1 MAKKDF
7 NQIVIGG
14 GSAGLV
20 TSYIAAI
27 VGAKVALVE
36 KHRMGG
42 DCLNTGCVPSKALI
56 KSAKMAHATKKAKD
70 YGVSIN
76 GESEVDFLKVLD
88 RVHGIIKSIEPHDSV
103 ERYTGLG
110 VDCFTDKAH
119 IVSPN
124 EVKIGEK
131 TYTTKNITIATGASP
146 FIPNFKGLEKVKY
159 LCSDNL
165 WELKEKPSS
174 LLVMGGGP
182 IGCELAQAFNR
193 LGVNVTL
200 VERQSSLLGN
210 EDAKAGKIILKNLK
224 KEGVNVL
231 LETEVKEFTSSTEA
245 MFTNG
250 NTLKFSHLLIALGR
264 RANTKGFGLEDLKL
278 EYNKNGTLKVDPYL
292 RTTKYKNIFACGDVA
307 GPFQFTHTASHQSWY
322 VAVNSLFSPFYKKKV
337 NYKTIPR
344 VTFTD
349 PEVASVGKEA
359 HQLETEGVDY
369 MTTYYELKECDRAIC
384 ESETEGFVKVITKGK
399 TDQILGAT
407 IVSPVAGEMLT
418 EITFAMNHNMG
429 LNSIMGTIH
438 PYPTWSEANKG
449 LAGVWKNKT
458 KPEKVIEKLKGFHKF
473 RR

>member
-1 MAKKDF
+1 
-7 NQIVIGG
+7 
-14 GSAGLV
+14 
-20 TSYIAAI
+20 
-27 VGAKVALVE
+27 
-36 KHRMGG
+36 MGG

-56 KSAKMAHATKKAKD
+56 KSAKMAHAIKKAKD
-70 YGVSIN
+70 YGVNVN

-88 RVHGIIKSIEPHDSV
+88 RVRGIIKSIEPHDSV

-110 VDCFTDKAH
+110 VDCYTDKAH
-119 IVSPN
+119 IVSPH
-124 EVKIGEK
+124 EVKIGE
-131 TYTTKNITIATGASP
+131 TIYTTKNITIATGASP
-146 FIPNFKGLEKVKY
+146 FIPPFKGLEKVKY

-165 WELKEKPSS
+165 WELNEKPSS
-174 LLVMGGGP
+174 LLLIGAGP
-182 IGCELAQAFNR
+182 IGSELAQAFNR
-193 LGVNVTL
+193 LGVKVTL
-200 VERQSSLLGN
+200 VERRDCILRN
-210 EDAKAGKIILKNLK
+210 EDPKAAEIILKNFE

-231 LETEVKEFTSSTEA
+231 LNTEISEFTSSTQA
-245 MFTNG
+245 LCSNG
-250 NTLKFSHLLIALGR
+250 KTIDFSHVLIALGR
-264 RANTKGFGLEDLKL
+264 RANTKGFGLEDLNL
-278 EYNKNGTLKVDPYL
+278 EYNETGTIKVDPYL
-292 RTTKYKNIFACGDVA
+292 RTTKYKNIYACGDVA

-337 NYKTIPR
+337 NYNTVPR

-359 HQLETEGVDY
+359 YQLETEGVDY
-369 MTTYYELKECDRAIC
+369 MTTYYELKESDRAIC

-399 TDQILGAT
+399 TDEILGAT

-418 EITFAMNHNMG
+418 EFTFAMNHKKG

-449 LAGVWKNKT
+449 IAGVWKNKT